1 MTALAPR
8 RSLYAAVV
16 GDLLDLIAAQPHQV
30 LISTAS
36 VAIVAS
42 EAATLFCA
50 DLRPGGG
57 NQVHLAG
64 DPLHLA
70 ALAVPEP

>member
-1 MTALAPR
+1 MTTLAPR

-42 EAATLFCA
+42 EAAYLVPAPF
-50 DLRPGGG
+50 
-57 NQVHLAG
+57 NVFM
-64 DPLHLA
+64 
-70 ALAVPEP
+70 AVGAEWA